1 MDRRKFLK
9 VGGFLT
15 ASVATLGLAGCGGGD
30 GDTPV
35 TAPPES
41 NPLATGPNWKFPQ
54 SVASGD
60 PSSGGILLWT
70 RVVASSADDVRTD
83 PAGKDISIR
92 LRVTAADNA
101 GQLGGNAA
109 LTGTLVVDA
118 TIPVYARYDH
128 TIRHKVSGLESG
140 KTYFYQFVAG
150 DVRSKVGRFKT
161 APATDA
167 AVSQLKFAFASCQ
180 DWSINHWAAYE
191 YMAANESLDFVVHL
205 GDYIYETVGEAF
217 QTGQVEARH
226 GALAL
231 PDGVFKQGTSGAKYA
246 STLADYR
253 YLYKM
258 YRSDSRLQA
267 VHERFAFIAT
277 WDDHEFSDDAWQ
289 DAETYDNGSFSATTG
304 GDNVRQ
310 PQRRRVAS
318 QAWFEYMPA
327 DVSFDENAA
336 GIDNIRIYRELRF
349 GTLAHL
355 VMTDER
361 LYRNDHM
368 VPEAAT
374 NPSTGA
380 PLGSVGAR
388 YMVPEATLYGA
399 EAQRIAA
406 ATAAGADPLT
416 RVSMLGN
423 TQRQWWQRTM
433 QASPATWK
441 LWGNEVSLMRMGLD
455 GTSAIATLLALN
467 AIATIAGNI
476 GTAAASTAGNIPAA
490 SVIVAAVTAGATPAI
505 GGAAAT
511 AIATA
516 DATGGNL
523 AAAGTGAGLTAS
535 QAALAASAYGAAKAA
550 TGGTT
555 AQAAAGAQTIAFG
568 FVKAD
573 IIAKGAASSFVTAS
587 GMQVALAPFFAKFL
601 LNADQWDG
609 YDAERRSLMATLK
622 TGNVRN
628 VVALTGD
635 IHSFFAGTVNDDF
648 KTAGGGTPVMV
659 DLVTAGI
666 SSDSFYSYLASAVG
680 SLSASLATLVFQTL
694 TIPLPNGLGTLTMPI
709 NLLDFT
715 MGKTLASV
723 DELAEQLRV
732 RLRGELSLKGV
743 PAAQLDATTTA
754 VLTGLKASPEFS
766 VTLFGLA
773 QQLSGL
779 NSNPWIKHLNTDAQ
793 GYAVVTL
800 TPEKLVCE
808 FKQVNRLVDGRAP
821 TDVIARVRTATV
833 LRDQAAVTMS

>member
-30 GDTPV
+30 DDTPI
-35 TAPPES
+35 APPES
-41 NPLATGPNWKFPQ
+41 NPLATGANWKFPQ

-70 RVVASSADDVRTD
+70 RVVPSTADDVRSD
-83 PAGKDISIR
+83 AAGKDFSIK
-92 LRVTAADNA
+92 LRVTATDNA
-101 GQLGGNAA
+101 SLLGSNTA
-109 LTGTLVVDA
+109 LNGTLAVDA
-118 TIPVYARYDH
+118 TIPVFARYDH

-150 DVRSKVGRFKT
+150 DARSKVGRFKT

-167 AVSQLKFAFASCQ
+167 AVSQLRFAFASCQ

-191 YMAANESLDFVVHL
+191 YMAANEALDFVVHL

-226 GALAL
+226 TTLVL

-277 WDDHEFSDDAWQ
+277 WDDHEFTDDAWQ

-304 GDNVRQ
+304 GDNTRQ
-310 PQRRRVAS
+310 PQRRRSAS
-318 QAWFEYMPA
+318 QAWFEFMPA
-327 DVSFDENAA
+327 DISFDETAS

-361 LYRNDHM
+361 LYRSDHM

-374 NPSTGA
+374 NPATGTQ
-380 PLGSVGAR
+380 LGSVGSR

-406 ATAAGADPLT
+406 ATAAGVDPLT

-455 GTSAIATLLALN
+455 GTTAVGTLLALN
-467 AIATIAGNI
+467 SITTVATNI
-476 GTAAASTAGNIPAA
+476 GTASAATGGNVPAA
-490 SVIVAAVTAGATPAI
+490 SVIVAAVTSGATQAI

-511 AIATA
+511 AVATA

-523 AAAGTGAGLTAS
+523 VTAGTSAGLSAS
-535 QAALAASAYGAAKAA
+535 QAALAAAAYTAAKAA
-550 TGGTT
+550 TGAT
-555 AQAAAGAQTIAFG
+555 AQAAAAAQQIAFG
-568 FVKAD
+568 FIKPD
-573 IIAKGAASSFVTAS
+573 IIAKQGASSFVVAS
-587 GMQVALAPFFAKFL
+587 GMQAALTPFFAKFL

-609 YDAERRSLMATLK
+609 YDAERRALMATLK
-622 TGNVRN
+622 SNNVRN

-648 KTAGGGTPVMV
+648 KATGGGTPVMV

-680 SLSASLATLVFQTL
+680 ELSSALGTLVFQTL
-694 TIPLPNGLGTLTMPI
+694 SIPLPGGLGTLSLRI

-732 RLRGELSLKGV
+732 RLRGELSIKGV
-743 PAAQLDATTTA
+743 PAAQLDATTNT
-754 VLTGLKASPEFS
+754 VLAGLKATPDFS

-779 NSNPWIKHLNTDAQ
+779 NNNPWMKHLNTDAQ

-800 TPEKLVCE
+800 TADKLVCD
-808 FKQVNRLVDGRAP
+808 FKQVNRLVDGKAP

-833 LRDQAAVTMS
+833 ARDQAAVTMS

>member
-30 GDTPV
+30 DDAPV
-35 TAPPES
+35 APPQDS
-41 NPLATGPNWKFPQ
+41 SLATGASWKFPQ
-54 SVASGD
+54 SIASGD

-70 RVVASSADDVRTD
+70 RVVPGSADDIRSD
-83 PAGKDISIR
+83 AAGKDFSIK
-92 LRVTAADNA
+92 LRVTATDNA
-101 GQLGGNAA
+101 GLLGSNTA
-109 LTGTLVVDA
+109 LNGALAVDA

-167 AVSQLKFAFASCQ
+167 AVSQLRFAFASCQ

-191 YMAANESLDFVVHL
+191 YMAANEALDFVVHL

-217 QTGQVEARH
+217 QTGLVEARH
-226 GALAL
+226 TPLTL

-277 WDDHEFSDDAWQ
+277 WDDHEFTDDAWQ
-289 DAETYDNGSFSATTG
+289 DAETYDNGTFSATAG
-304 GDNVRQ
+304 GDNTHQ
-310 PQRRRVAS
+310 PQRRRSAS
-318 QAWFEYMPA
+318 QAWFEFMPA
-327 DVSFDENAA
+327 DVSFDENAS

-361 LYRNDHM
+361 LYRSDHM

-374 NPSTGA
+374 NPATGA
-380 PLGSVGAR
+380 QLGSVGSR

-399 EAQRIAA
+399 ELQRI
-406 ATAAGADPLT
+406 TASTFAFSDPLS
-416 RVSMLGN
+416 RVSMLGIS
-423 TQRQWWQRTM
+423 QRQWWQRTM
-433 QASPATWK
+433 QGSPATWK

-455 GTSAIATLLALN
+455 GTGAIATLIALN
-467 AIATIAGNI
+467 SIATVATNI
-476 GTAAASTAGNIPAA
+476 GTASASTGGNVRTA
-490 SVIVAAVTAGATPAI
+490 SVIVAAVTAGATQAV

-511 AIATA
+511 ALATA

-523 AAAGTGAGLTAS
+523 VSAGTTAGLTAS
-535 QAALAASAYGAAKAA
+535 QAALAAAAYGAAKAA
-550 TGGTT
+550 AGAA
-555 AQAAAGAQTIAFG
+555 AQATAAAQQIAFG
-568 FVKAD
+568 FIKPD
-573 IIAKGAASSFVTAS
+573 IIAKQSASSFVAAS
-587 GMQVALAPFFAKFL
+587 GMQTALAPFFAKFL

-609 YDAERRSLMATLK
+609 YDAERRTLMTTLK
-622 TGNVRN
+622 ANNVRN

-635 IHSFFAGTVNDDF
+635 IHSFFAGTVNDNFRAAD
-648 KTAGGGTPVMV
+648 GGTPVMV

-680 SLSASLATLVFQTL
+680 ELSTALGTLVFQTL
-694 TIPLPNGLGTLTMPI
+694 SIPLPNGLGSVSLRI

-715 MGKTLASV
+715 MGKPLNSV

-743 PAAQLDATTTA
+743 PAAQLDATTST
-754 VLTGLKASPEFS
+754 VLNALKASPDFS

-779 NSNPWIKHLNTDAQ
+779 NSNPWLKHLNTDAQ

-800 TPEKLVCE
+800 TADKLVCE
-808 FKQVNRLVDGRAP
+808 FKQVNRLVEGKAP
-821 TDVIARVRTATV
+821 ADVIARVRTATV